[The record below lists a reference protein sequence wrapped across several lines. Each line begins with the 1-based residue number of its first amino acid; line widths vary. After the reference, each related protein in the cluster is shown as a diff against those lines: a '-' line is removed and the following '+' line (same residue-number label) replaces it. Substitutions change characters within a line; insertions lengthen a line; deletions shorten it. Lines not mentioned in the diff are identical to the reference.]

1 VIARSPACWPTATQE
16 LLLLA
21 CFSSDDRAIKALDAC
36 RPQLNSDSLDRVSE
50 RLLSLLFHRWHD
62 KLPDGLLLERAHRS
76 HSAIRLQNQ
85 RRFLRASAIS
95 RDLDRAGIP
104 CLFLKGLAL
113 TISHYR
119 DPALRHMEDVDLLV
133 HPDDVEAAA
142 RTLQHAGWIPE
153 EGAGITE
160 IMRGKRVRHAW
171 QFNSANGESCD
182 LHWHP
187 VLRCYS
193 PAVAALFWQG
203 ARGASLLQQEVN
215 VPCPTDQLFHVC
227 AHGLQWSWTP
237 QIRWVPDALAVLRS
251 SIEVDALDWDRLVT
265 LAAHAE
271 MNVRLHHALSYLR
284 DTFEAPVPLA
294 VLERLH
300 AARNIRREDRE
311 YLLLQKECPL
321 GFRDRA
327 LWHVTNF
334 RRIRRF
340 DPEWASRFWGPAFA
354 EYISTFLNSSGIR
367 DTVRALKGRTE
378 EPRRP
383 ELTPAK

>member
-1 VIARSPACWPTATQE
+1 MNGVIARSPACWPTATQE

-21 CFSSDDRAIKALDAC
+21 CFAPDDRAITALNAC
-36 RPQLNSDSLDRVSE
+36 RSQLSSDSLDPVSD
-50 RLLSLLFHRWHD
+50 RLLSLLFHRWRER
-62 KLPDGLLLERAHRS
+62 LPDGLLLERAQRS
-76 HSAIRLQNQ
+76 HSAIRLRNQ
-85 RRFLRASAIS
+85 RRFLRALAIS

-113 TISHYR
+113 TVSHYR
-119 DPALRHMEDVDLLV
+119 DPALRFMEDVDLLV
-133 HPDDVEAAA
+133 QPGDVEAAA
-142 RTLQHAGWIPE
+142 QTLQRAGWIPE
-153 EGAGITE
+153 EGAGIAE

-171 QFNSANGESCD
+171 QFNAANGESCD

-203 ARGASLLQQEVN
+203 ARGAKLLDRQVN

-237 QIRWVPDALAVLRS
+237 QIRWVPDALAVLGS
-251 SIEVDALDWDRLVT
+251 SIGPSPELDWNRLVT

-271 MNVRLHHALSYLR
+271 MNVRLSHALSYLR
-284 DTFEAPVPLA
+284 ETFEAQIPLA
-294 VLERLH
+294 VLDRLQSTNH
-300 AARNIRREDRE
+300 IRREERE

-321 GFRDRA
+321 GLTDRA

-340 DPEWASRFWGPAFA
+340 DPEWASRLWGPAFA

-367 DTVRALKGRTE
+367 DTARALKARTE

-383 ELTPAK
+383 G